1 MSDEE
6 KKNSNDNTQIELDL
20 STTSI
25 ETLATFVEEASDEEL
40 FREIFEK
47 NKTRYDVLKVL
58 LDNPNTPDD
67 IRQEVASVISL
78 PVPTAEALAQERKK
92 IADMKA
98 KDIQKERLVMR
109 IAKMS
114 ISEKIKIAMKGN
126 SEARGILSK
135 DANKLVLLSVLDNAR
150 ITITEIEAMARN
162 RSILDDALR
171 VIAKNKEWTKNYAV
185 VHALVTNPKT
195 PPAISMRFLP
205 TLKKRDMGLL
215 TKNKNVSEA
224 VRSMAKKFTKKGQG

>member
-1 MSDEE
+1 
-6 KKNSNDNTQIELDL
+6 
-20 STTSI
+20 
-25 ETLATFVEEASDEEL
+25 
-40 FREIFEK
+40 
-47 NKTRYDVLKVL
+47 
-58 LDNPNTPDD
+58 
-67 IRQEVASVISL
+67 
-78 PVPTAEALAQERKK
+78 
-92 IADMKA
+92 
-98 KDIQKERLVMR
+98 
-109 IAKMS
+109 MS